1 MKASS
6 LCFQAAVLFVI
17 AGMIWGIVMAISEDH
32 ARDAGAR
39 APEAAGLGVGGDAL
53 KLTAYSRL

>member
-6 LCFQAAVLFVI
+6 LCFHAAVLFVI

-32 ARDAGAR
+32 SPMPAQR
-39 APEAAGLGVGGDAL
+39 APESAGLGVAL
-53 KLTAYSRL
+53 FVRHLLQ

>member
-32 ARDAGAR
+32 SPMPAQR
-39 APEAAGLGVGGDAL
+39 APESAGLGVGGDAL